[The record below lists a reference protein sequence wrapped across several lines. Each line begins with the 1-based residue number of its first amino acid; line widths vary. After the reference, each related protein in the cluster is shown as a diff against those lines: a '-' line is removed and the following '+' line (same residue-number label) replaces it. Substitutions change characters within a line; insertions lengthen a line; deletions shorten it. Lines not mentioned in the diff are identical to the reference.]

1 MAAFIAW
8 AMICPPY
15 RRPVR
20 PSGWR
25 ARNRLRS
32 MRSRSSSATS
42 SSSRADMDDDDMG
55 SESDGTATG
64 ECYRKAPADAKGM
77 RPESR
82 ACRVPA
88 LYSVCII
95 QICPGATMAEES
107 PARYNIGA
115 AARLSGVSREKI
127 RIWERRYGAVSPG
140 RDAGNHRL
148 YSQDDV
154 DRLALIR
161 ALVDR
166 GHAVSKVAT
175 LSRSELEDRLAR
187 SSEPARPAVTP
198 DRALVVSPQGES
210 IIELLRHHGIASA
223 ELVEDVAAATTF
235 LADRPVELLI
245 VDLPTLRMADLPPL
259 TRLYRQ
265 AAGAGVIVVFRFAP
279 LTVVEQLRALGIQAV
294 KAPLQP
300 NDLQLPPPAAAD
312 HLPATAHDRRFTPEA
327 LRRAAAL
334 GDRMLCECPRH
345 LVDLITDLNAFE
357 DYSLECQVE
366 SAADAA
372 VHREIYDIVSRAR
385 ALVED
390 ALAIVADEHKAP

>member
-1 MAAFIAW
+1 
-8 AMICPPY
+8 
-15 RRPVR
+15 
-20 PSGWR
+20 
-25 ARNRLRS
+25 
-32 MRSRSSSATS
+32 
-42 SSSRADMDDDDMG
+42 
-55 SESDGTATG
+55 
-64 ECYRKAPADAKGM
+64 
-77 RPESR
+77 
-82 ACRVPA
+82 
-88 LYSVCII
+88 
-95 QICPGATMAEES
+95 MAEES

-127 RIWERRYGAVSPG
+127 RIWERRYGAVNPG

-154 DRLALIR
+154 ERLALIR

-175 LSRSELEDRLAR
+175 LPRGELEERLAR
-187 SSEPARPAVTP
+187 SSEPARPAVIP
-198 DRALVVSPQGES
+198 DQALVVSEQGEG
-210 IIELLRHHGIASA
+210 IVELLQANGIASA
-223 ELVEDVAAATTF
+223 ELTGDLTAAAAW
-235 LADRPVELLI
+235 LAEHQADLLVI
-245 VDLPTLRMADLPPL
+245 DLPTLRMADLPPL
-259 TRLYRQ
+259 TRLRRH
-265 AAGAGVIVVFRFAP
+265 AAGASVVVVFRFAP
-279 LTVVEQLRALGIQAV
+279 LTVVEQVRALGVQAV

-300 NDLQLPPPAAAD
+300 HDLQLPPPGAGQQPTPAAR
-312 HLPATAHDRRFTPEA
+312 DRRFTPEE
-327 LRRAAAL
+327 LHRAAAL

-357 DYSLECQVE
+357 DYSLECQVD